1 MATKELASMQDETT
15 HPEPAEDE
23 RRRAIA
29 YLRVSTNTQA
39 EDGLG
44 LDVQRDKLHEHAV
57 EKNLQLIEVVEE
69 VASGGLSNGETFSW
83 EHRPVLLSLLER
95 AKQGDYD
102 ILLVARLDRL
112 SRDHVT
118 LVAIERQL
126 QARGVE
132 VVSAAEEHNGDGPL
146 AEFVRG
152 QLGLIAEYERAL
164 IRERLA
170 AGKARARQ
178 EGKHA
183 EGKPPYGY
191 RSDKG
196 VLTPILDQAEIVK
209 RIYREAKDGRTPGK
223 IAKRLNDDG
232 IPSARGSVWRSNS
245 VRIVLTNAAYYGER
259 HGIRKVHAPIISRRL
274 FNQAQHVIQS
284 RRRT

>member
-1 MATKELASMQDETT
+1 MQDETS
-15 HPEPAEDE
+15 HPQPAGDIP
-23 RRRAIA
+23 RRAIA

-44 LDVQRDKLHEHAV
+44 LDVQRDKLQEYAA
-57 EKNLQLIEVVEE
+57 EKQLDLIETVEE
-69 VASGGLSNGETFSW
+69 VSSGGIQNGETFSW
-83 EHRPVLLSLLER
+83 EHRPVLLNLLDR
-95 AKQGDYD
+95 AKEGNYD

-118 LVAIERQL
+118 LVAVERQL
-126 QARGVE
+126 QARGVD

-178 EGKHA
+178 QGKHA

-196 VLTPILDQAEIVK
+196 VLTPVPEHAEIVK
-209 RIYREAKDGRTPGK
+209 RIYREAKDELTPGK
-223 IAKRLNDDG
+223 IAKRLNG
-232 IPSARGSVWRSNS
+232 NEIPSPRGSVWRANS
-245 VRIVLTNAAYYGER
+245 VRIILTNPAYCGER
-259 HGIRKVHAPIISRRL
+259 HGVKKTHASIISRRL
-274 FNQAQHVIQS
+274 FNQVQHARPS
-284 RRRT
+284 RRREGPSDGH

>member
-1 MATKELASMQDETT
+1 MQDETSHRET
-15 HPEPAEDE
+15 AGDVP
-23 RRRAIA
+23 RRVIA

-39 EDGLG
+39 DEGLG
-44 LDVQRDKLHEHAV
+44 LGVQR
-57 EKNLQLIEVVEE
+57 EKVTAYAAGQELELLDVVEE
-69 VASGGLSNGETFSW
+69 VSSGAIQNGETFSW
-83 EHRPVLLSLLER
+83 EHRPVLLELLDR

-132 VVSAAEEHNGDGPL
+132 VVSVAEEHNGDGPL

-178 EGKHA
+178 QGKHA
-183 EGKPPYGY
+183 EGKPPYAY
-191 RSDKG
+191 ASAKG
-196 VLTPILDQAEIVK
+196 VLTPVPEQADIVK
-209 RIYREAKDGRTPGK
+209 RIYREAKEGTTPGK
-223 IAKRLNDDG
+223 IAKRLNRDE
-232 IPSARGSVWRSNS
+232 IPSPRGSLWRENT
-245 VRIVLTNAAYYGER
+245 VRIILTNPAYCGER
-259 HGIRKVHAPIISRRL
+259 HGIKRTHASIISRRL
-274 FNQAQHVIQS
+274 FNQAQRVIQS